1 MTIVQ
6 LHSRDETL
14 ASAEAA
20 TNSYAEALDAIGQAL
35 AHLHFGTIV
44 LTVHES
50 RVVQLEVTQKKRF
63 AK

>member
-14 ASAEAA
+14 ASAEPA
-20 TNSYAEALDAIGQAL
+20 TSPHTEALDAIGQAL
-35 AHLHFGTIV
+35 GHLRFGTIV

-50 RVVQLEVTQKKRF
+50 RVVQLEITQKKRF